1 MYKNLQTERL
11 IIRPITLKDAAF
23 IIELVNSEGWLHFIG
38 DRHIKSTLDA
48 ENYINKILN
57 NKLFFYSVFELK
69 TTRVKLGIITFLKR
83 ENKDYPDIG
92 FALLPKFNKNGF
104 AFEASKKY
112 MEQLLFDKKHEKILG
127 ITTPENSKSIKL
139 LEKLGLT
146 HHDNIIEDNKKWSI
160 FVKEFK

>member
-1 MYKNLQTERL
+1 MYENLQTERL
-11 IIRPITLKDAAF
+11 IIRPITAEDAAF

-48 ENYINKILN
+48 EKYINKILTN
-57 NKLFFYSVFELK
+57 QSFFYSVFELK
-69 TTRVKLGIITFLKR
+69 TTREKLGIITFLKR
-83 ENKDYPDIG
+83 ENREYPDIG

-104 AFEASKKY
+104 AFEATKKY
-112 MEQLLFDKKHEKILG
+112 MEALIVDHKHEKILG
-127 ITTPENSKSIKL
+127 ITTPENSDSIKL

-146 HHDNIIEDNKKWSI
+146 HHNNSIEDNKEWSI